1 MTFTKTSAAAGTA
14 TLMASGAYAQDSA
27 VIVGSAQ
34 DGFWN
39 MVKKGVDAKKFS
51 DAFNSYGVMSKVKR
65 GDQLAQA
72 YKIQGVP
79 ALAVEGKFLIGG
91 KDFND
96 TLAIADSLISK
107 ARSEKSGKAP
117 AKK

>member
-1 MTFTKTSAAAGTA
+1 MG
-14 TLMASGAYAQDSA
+14 
-27 VIVGSAQ
+27 
-34 DGFWN
+34 
-39 MVKKGVDAKKFS
+39 VKKGVDAKKFS
-51 DAFNSYGVMSKVKR
+51 DTFNSFGVMSKVRR
-65 GDQLAQA
+65 GDQMAQA

-96 TLAIADSLISK
+96 GWPSPTSLIAK
-107 ARSEKSGKAP
+107 ARSEKSKAP